1 MVWQLVVGAVR
12 VYAPWIM
19 LPVTITVGY
28 IGYSLEW
35 MIRKPRNLE
44 GPRSI
49 QEQREERRLEELKK

>member
-1 MVWQLVVGAVR
+1 MVWQLVFGAVR
-12 VYAPWIM
+12 AYAPWIM

-44 GPRSI
+44 LKGI